1 MNKIRRNSL
10 YAIMEGIQAI
20 NLDEDYIEIQQ
31 SIEALQSD
39 LMAVCD
45 EEEMTFD
52 NLSEGLQSTARAQSM
67 QDAIDSMNYADD
79 ELNDAIDILDT
90 MRAGGKDAEDY
101 DDWKSDVLSHLNE
114 ASIYIDSA
122 TV

>member
-1 MNKIRRNSL
+1 MNKIRRNNL

-20 NLDEDYIEIQQ
+20 NLAEDYIEIQQ
-31 SIEALQSD
+31 SIEALRND

-67 QDAIDSMNYADD
+67 QEAIDNMNYADD

-90 MRAGGKDAEDY
+90 MRAGGEDAEGY
-101 DDWKSDVLSHLNE
+101 DDWESDVLSHLNE
-114 ASIYIDSA
+114 ASMYIDSA